1 MKGITS
7 AWLMESL
14 RHDPYMETE
23 IRRLDRSG
31 YVVIVGREFHPEVG
45 DDVIVV
51 RGHPVD
57 DPRATV
63 TINKLE
69 VRHFLRK
76 ETVLDFYRVV
86 LNQLKL
92 L

>member
-7 AWLMESL
+7 TWLMESL
-14 RHDPYMETE
+14 RHDTYMDKE

-31 YVVIVGREFHPEVG
+31 YVVTVTRSFRPEAG
-45 DDVIVV
+45 DDVVVV

-57 DPRATV
+57 DLSASMV
-63 TINKLE
+63 INALE
-69 VRHFLRK
+69 VGPFLK
-76 ETVLDFYRVV
+76 KKAVLDFYSTV